1 LKSCLV
7 LLAAFAVLVFFES
20 RWIQARGL
28 PYAWLAAIVLAGAA
42 ALVLGSIQGL
52 ADARRNSGAPETPP
66 EQWRDGATIRLGGV
80 IRARQQPLTTPVTG
94 LAAVIYQYELWPQT
108 RTNTMHGRR
117 REGATGMDMTE
128 CVIET
133 RWGRLALSGFPSLR
147 EIPEQQYSEAH
158 HREAMVLH
166 LASTTWQIRGLAQD
180 GPDLSDMLAASQGDL
195 DKLPLHLVNSRTL
208 DLMPLRTSED
218 PAADVNESEILR
230 ILEEGRWLNAERVIE
245 HGGEV
250 TVTGT
255 YHAEPRRIEIGRAL
269 SLAAAQ
275 HSIKPGG
282 AGKVAAG
289 EWRTAL
295 VMSLLLVL
303 LAGAAHYF
311 VYGAESRY
319 YRAVAGKIAEAR

>member
-1 LKSCLV
+1 MKNCLV
-7 LLAAFAVLVFFES
+7 LLAAFAVLVFLES

-28 PYAWLAAIVLAGAA
+28 PHAWLAAIVLAGAT

-52 ADARRNSGAPETPP
+52 ADARRKSGAPETPP
-66 EQWRDGATIRLGGV
+66 EQWRDGATVRVGGV

-94 LAAVIYQYELWPQT
+94 RAAVIYEYELWPQL
-108 RTNTMHGRR
+108 RANTMHGRR
-117 REGATGMDMTE
+117 REGATGMDMAE
-128 CVIET
+128 CVLET
-133 RWGRLALSGFPSLR
+133 RWGRMALSGFPSLR

-158 HREAMVLH
+158 HRQAMARH

-180 GPDLSDMLAASQGDL
+180 GPGLSDLLAASQGDL

-208 DLMPLRTSED
+208 DLMALRTGED
-218 PAADVNESEILR
+218 AAAAIDSAVIQR
-230 ILEEGRWLNAERVIE
+230 VLEEGRWLNAERVIE
-245 HGGEV
+245 HGAEV

-269 SLAAAQ
+269 SLEAAQ
-275 HSIKPGG
+275 HSIKSGG

-295 VMSLLLVL
+295 VMALILAL